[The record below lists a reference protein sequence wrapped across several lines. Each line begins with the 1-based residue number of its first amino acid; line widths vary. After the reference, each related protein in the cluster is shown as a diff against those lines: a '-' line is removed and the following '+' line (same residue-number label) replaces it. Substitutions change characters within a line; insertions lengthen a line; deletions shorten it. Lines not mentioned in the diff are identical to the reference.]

1 MVKLIYMKI
10 ETKRFKLRDL
20 VVCDATKEYLGWINL
35 SKKNILRA
43 SEVKNLSDLKNFIK
57 KIKSKKD
64 IDYDRHLIGLGKK
77 NVELLKKSYVKK
89 EIKTI
94 FLAIIDKKNNKHIGN
109 IKYDPIDT
117 ANKFAI
123 MGVLIG
129 NPNYRGKKV
138 FQEVFVKTSEYIF
151 NKYKINNIYLGL
163 KKNNLNALSAY
174 KKLGF
179 KVHRSN
185 QTCFFMSINLSN
197 LFDN

>member
-1 MVKLIYMKI
+1 MKI
-10 ETKRFKLRDL
+10 ETKRFKLRDI
-20 VVCDATKEYLGWINL
+20 VVSDATKDYLGWINL
-35 SKKNILRA
+35 SKKNILRS

-57 KIKSKKD
+57 RVKAKKD
-64 IDYDRHLIGLGKK
+64 INHKHHLISLGKK
-77 NVELLKKSYVKK
+77 NVKLLKESYAKK
-89 EIKTI
+89 KIKTI

-109 IKYDPIDT
+109 IKFDPIDIT
-117 ANKFAI
+117 NKFAI

-138 FQEVFVKTSEYIF
+138 FKEVFVKTSEHIF

-163 KKNNLNALSAY
+163 KKNNLNALNAY

-179 KVHRSN
+179 KIHRRN
-185 QTCFFMSINLSN
+185 QTSFFMSINLLN